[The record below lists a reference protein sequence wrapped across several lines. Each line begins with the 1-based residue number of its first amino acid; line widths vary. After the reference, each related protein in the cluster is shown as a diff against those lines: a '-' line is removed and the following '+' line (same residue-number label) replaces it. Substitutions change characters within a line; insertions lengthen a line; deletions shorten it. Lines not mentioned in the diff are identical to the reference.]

1 MKQAIHF
8 GAGNIGRGFIG
19 ALFSESGYHVSFVD
33 VAENIINQLNEQGQ
47 YRVNLAQETEESA
60 LVENV
65 SGINN
70 MKDEEAVIAKIQQA
84 TYLTTAIGPNIL
96 PRIAPLIA
104 KGIEARVKGNF
115 GTGPD
120 LVPSSSLDTASDMSA
135 GSERL
140 YIIACENQIGATDIL
155 KGHILSHLSDEAKA
169 ELAGKVYF
177 FNSAVDRIV
186 PIQEGE
192 SLDVL
197 VEPYYEWVVETTE
210 DIPQVTGMTI
220 VEDLAPFIERK
231 LFTVNT
237 GHAVIAYLGYRAG
250 KTTID
255 ETLADPAIEQQVRE
269 TLKETGA
276 YLVKQYGLDE
286 QEHLSY
292 IDKNIKRFKNS
303 YLNDGV
309 TRVGRA
315 PIRKLGPEDRLVRP
329 AVQAQKAGL
338 PYAHL
343 AQAIASALL
352 FDFAEDEEAVKIQD
366 MIAQGGPEQVLTEV
380 SGLDADSE
388 LAQEVVRQYGAMK
401 SGA

>member
-19 ALFSESGYHVSFVD
+19 ALFSQSGYHVSFVD
-33 VAENIINQLNEQGQ
+33 VADNIINQLNEQGQ
-47 YRVNLAQETEESA
+47 YRVKLAQETDEST

-70 MKDEEAVIAKIQQA
+70 MTDEDAVIAKIQEA
-84 TYLTTAIGPNIL
+84 VYLTTAIGPNIL

-104 KGIEARVKGNF
+104 RGIEARVNG
-115 GTGPD
+115 
-120 LVPSSSLDTASDMSA
+120 SS
-135 GSERL
+135 EKL

-169 ELAGKVYF
+169 QLADEVYF

-186 PIQEGE
+186 PLQEGH

-197 VEPYYEWVVETTE
+197 VEPYFEWVVETDL
-210 DIPQVTGMTI
+210 DIPHVEGMTT
-220 VEDLAPFIERK
+220 VKDLAPFIERK

-237 GHAVIAYLGYRAG
+237 GHATIAYFGYLAG
-250 KTTID
+250 KPTID
-255 ETLADPAIEQQVRE
+255 KTLADPEIEREVRE

-286 QEHLSY
+286 QEQLAY
-292 IDKNIKRFKNS
+292 IDKNIERFKNA

-329 AVQAQKAGL
+329 AVQAHKAGL
-338 PYAHL
+338 AYSHL
-343 AQAIASALL
+343 AKAIAAALL
-352 FDFAEDEEAVKIQD
+352 FDNPEDEEVVKIQD
-366 MIAQGGPEQVLTEV
+366 MIKRGGPESVLKEV
-380 SGLDADSE
+380 CGLDADSDI
-388 LAQEVVRQYGAMK
+388 AREVVRQYELL
-401 SGA
+401 S

>member
-33 VAENIINQLNEQGQ
+33 VAEQVIDALNEQGQ
-47 YRVNLAQETEESA
+47 YRVNMAQETEESV

-104 KGIEARVKGNF
+104 RGIEARVKGNF
-115 GTGPD
+115 ATGAD
-120 LVPSSSLDTASDMSA
+120 LEPMSELDVASDMSA
-135 GSERL
+135 GSEKL

-169 ELAGKVYF
+169 DLAGKVYF

-186 PIQEGE
+186 PIQEGH

-210 DIPQVTGMTI
+210 DIPEVKGMTI
-220 VEDLAPFIERK
+220 VDDLAPFIERK

-237 GHAVIAYLGYRAG
+237 GHAVIAYYGYLAG

-255 ETLADPAIEQQVRE
+255 ETLADPEIEREVRE

-286 QEHLSY
+286 QEHLAY
-292 IDKNIKRFKNS
+292 IDKNIARFKNA

-338 PYAHL
+338 SYSHL
-343 AQAIASALL
+343 AKAIAAAML
-352 FDFAEDEEAVKIQD
+352 FDYAEDEEAVKIQE
-366 MIAQGGPEQVLTEV
+366 MIAQGGPERVLTEV
-380 SGLDADSE
+380 SGLAADSE
-388 LAQEVVRQYGAMK
+388 LAQEVVRQYRALK
-401 SGA
+401 K